1 MAEIETKLRAA
12 EPPTTPC
19 KKTFRDIAAQVE
31 TMSVRVTRSQRTMV
45 AEHKAAANVFV
56 RVGPNGPD

>member
-1 MAEIETKLRAA
+1 MAEIETKLRVA

-31 TMSVRVTRSQRTMV
+31 TMSARVTRSQRTNGGR
-45 AEHKAAANVFV
+45 AQGRRKRLR